1 MQHQVACR
9 GTQLQV
15 EELCKDRQAT
25 AKHKRTQ
32 PRPAGRRG
40 AYHRPWSAQS
50 PPLCSTLC
58 SVSGSV

>member
-40 AYHRPWSAQS
+40 A
-50 PPLCSTLC
+50 
-58 SVSGSV
+58 